1 MLRAGQSLPPKGLST
16 LRFDAG
22 RFPPTPAACYRASW
36 QLPGPD
42 SHRLAD
48 TSLRVDYLNAI
59 TSKGDITSRTHAAG
73 LTKSALA
80 EQAVDTLARINEGP
94 AGMRPTSYLRS
105 GPTSI
110 PPRTPCAG
118 AEHRPLPRR

>member
-48 TSLRVDYLNAI
+48 TSLRVDYLNAT

-73 LTKSALA
+73 HTKVRLGNY
-80 EQAVDTLARINEGP
+80 DT
-94 AGMRPTSYLRS
+94 PTYAQCEDSQDIGYY
-105 GPTSI
+105 GDKYDFN
-110 PPRTPCAG
+110 
-118 AEHRPLPRR
+118 

>member
-22 RFPPTPAACYRASW
+22 RFPPTPAVCYRASW

-48 TSLRVDYLNAI
+48 TSLRVDYLNAT
-59 TSKGDITSRTHAAG
+59 TSIGVITSRTHAAG
-73 LTKSALA
+73 HTKLRLGPNTSPADRCVSDLWA
-80 EQAVDTLARINEGP
+80 TTRILPTRFEP
-94 AGMRPTSYLRS
+94 AAPN
-105 GPTSI
+105 
-110 PPRTPCAG
+110 
-118 AEHRPLPRR
+118 

>member
-22 RFPPTPAACYRASW
+22 RFPPTPAVCYRASW

-48 TSLRVDYLNAI
+48 TSLRVDYLNAT

-73 LTKSALA
+73 HTKLPLGLPDAA
-80 EQAVDTLARINEGP
+80 E
-94 AGMRPTSYLRS
+94 
-105 GPTSI
+105 
-110 PPRTPCAG
+110 AG
-118 AEHRPLPRR
+118 AATSVPRRRFG

>member
-22 RFPPTPAACYRASW
+22 RFPPTPAVCYRASW

-48 TSLRVDYLNAI
+48 TSLRVDYLNAT

-73 LTKSALA
+73 HTKLPLVS
-80 EQAVDTLARINEGP
+80 EVAVPGRTAHEGKPASHETSVPSPPHPPEGAGTLVRYPEVV
-94 AGMRPTSYLRS
+94 R
-105 GPTSI
+105 
-110 PPRTPCAG
+110 
-118 AEHRPLPRR
+118 

>member
-22 RFPPTPAACYRASW
+22 RFPPTPAVCYRASW

-48 TSLRVDYLNAI
+48 TSLRVDYLNAT

-73 LTKSALA
+73 HTKVRLGT
-80 EQAVDTLARINEGP
+80 VDLPGPQGFPARGGHPSSLSKEP
-94 AGMRPTSYLRS
+94 ESCLR
-105 GPTSI
+105 
-110 PPRTPCAG
+110 
-118 AEHRPLPRR
+118 